1 MARRTGR
8 GGVGGATPSLRLL
21 DARAGGLDAGA
32 LRERAR
38 AVTTGWALPYSARSY
53 RWPYALV
60 AGHDAPV
67 GVDIERL
74 ERVDRAF
81 AESISTPEERA
92 ALDAEIADDDVSAWA
107 IASWSGKEALAK
119 ALGDAIDYDPRRL
132 GSPMRWPGLRCG
144 PWHAA
149 ALSAPPG
156 HTAWLVWTTPRGA
169 PHDPP

>member
-1 MARRTGR
+1 
-8 GGVGGATPSLRLL
+8 
-21 DARAGGLDAGA
+21 
-32 LRERAR
+32 
-38 AVTTGWALPYSARSY
+38 
-53 RWPYALV
+53 
-60 AGHDAPV
+60 
-67 GVDIERL
+67 VDIERL

-149 ALSAPPG
+149 ALSAPAG